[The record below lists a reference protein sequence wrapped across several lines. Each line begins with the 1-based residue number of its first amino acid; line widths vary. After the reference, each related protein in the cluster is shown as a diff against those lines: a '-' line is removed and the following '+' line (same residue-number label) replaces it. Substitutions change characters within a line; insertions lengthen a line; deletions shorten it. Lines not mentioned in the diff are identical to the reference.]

1 MRCCLPLVFLLLIQK
16 VSLLEIEGF
25 VGDTVILPC
34 LSSGK
39 ELPNKVTVFWRF
51 RDSGTV
57 YDIFDSR
64 ASLDEQD
71 VPFRGRVDS
80 FPDEW
85 TKGNFSIKL
94 SRLKKTDGGMY
105 TCFIPGVN
113 IQTTIYL
120 IVNVSLQ
127 DVQAFVGDTVIL
139 PCSNSHEA
147 LLVKGTVFWRF
158 GDTITVYDITDSS
171 VNFDEQATSY
181 KNRVDTF
188 PAEWTKG
195 NFSIKLRDVRKS
207 DGGTYTC
214 FLLNVNA
221 KNKVQLTVK
230 DRPVTPTDSN
240 SRNGNVR
247 RRPDRLS
254 LLFAFLLGCSL
265 LCA

>member
-1 MRCCLPLVFLLLIQK
+1 MRRSAPESKNLTTKGFFRYFIPHKVFKQIYEMGKIRCCLPLVFLLLIQK
-16 VSLLEIEGF
+16 VSL
-25 VGDTVILPC
+25 
-34 LSSGK
+34 
-39 ELPNKVTVFWRF
+39 
-51 RDSGTV
+51 
-57 YDIFDSR
+57 
-64 ASLDEQD
+64 
-71 VPFRGRVDS
+71 
-80 FPDEW
+80 
-85 TKGNFSIKL
+85 
-94 SRLKKTDGGMY
+94 
-105 TCFIPGVN
+105 
-113 IQTTIYL
+113 
-120 IVNVSLQ
+120 Q
-127 DVQAFVGDTVIL
+127 DVQAVVGDTVIL

-147 LLVKGTVFWRF
+147 LLGKVSVFWRF
-158 GDTITVYDITDSS
+158 GDTITVYDIMDSS

-181 KNRVDTF
+181 KNRVDSF

-240 SRNGNVR
+240 SRNGDVR

>member
-1 MRCCLPLVFLLLIQK
+1 MLWLSFKCCLPLVFLLLIQK
-16 VSLLEIEGF
+16 
-25 VGDTVILPC
+25 
-34 LSSGK
+34 
-39 ELPNKVTVFWRF
+39 
-51 RDSGTV
+51 
-57 YDIFDSR
+57 
-64 ASLDEQD
+64 
-71 VPFRGRVDS
+71 
-80 FPDEW
+80 
-85 TKGNFSIKL
+85 
-94 SRLKKTDGGMY
+94 
-105 TCFIPGVN
+105 
-113 IQTTIYL
+113 
-120 IVNVSLQ
+120 VSLQ

-147 LLVKGTVFWRF
+147 LLGKVSVFWRF
-158 GDTITVYDITDSS
+158 GDNITMYDITDSS

-181 KNRVDTF
+181 KNRVDSF

-214 FLLNVNA
+214 FLPNVNA

-240 SRNGNVR
+240 SRNGDVR